1 MNGAP
6 APAAPAETWQTHAG
20 PIDANNAEPQPAAS
34 NVNLPP
40 AAAALPAAISRK
52 NPGLALVL
60 SLFPGMGNVYNG
72 LYMRGLTFFLV
83 IACLIGIVADGRHPL
98 FGLAIAFFWLFNLI
112 DAYRQA
118 TLINYGYA
126 QDLGLLDMPKA
137 PRAGQGGMI
146 AGALLSLV
154 GITAI
159 ADRYFDIRFDWIF
172 DLWPFALVAMGLWL
186 IVSTV
191 RDRRR
196 T

>member
-1 MNGAP
+1 MNPAP
-6 APAAPAETWQTHAG
+6 APVPADTAWQTHAG
-20 PIDANNAEPQPAAS
+20 PIDPAVAADPQLAP
-34 NVNLPP
+34 PP
-40 AAAALPAAISRK
+40 AAAGVPPAAISRK
-52 NPGLALVL
+52 NPGLALAL

-83 IACLIGIVADGRHPL
+83 IACLIGIVSDGRHPL

-126 QDLGLLDMPKA
+126 QDLGLLDMPKV

-146 AGALLSLV
+146 AGVLLSLV
-154 GITAI
+154 GLTAI
-159 ADRYFDIRFDWIF
+159 ADRFFEIRLEWIF
-172 DLWPFALVAMGLWL
+172 DLWPFALVALGLWL
-186 IVSTV
+186 IVTTV

-196 T
+196 S